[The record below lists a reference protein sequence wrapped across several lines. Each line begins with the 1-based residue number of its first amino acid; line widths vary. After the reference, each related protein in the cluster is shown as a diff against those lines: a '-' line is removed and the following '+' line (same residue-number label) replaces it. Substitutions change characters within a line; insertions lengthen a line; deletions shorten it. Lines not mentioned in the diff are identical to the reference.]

1 MNIKLIK
8 NRADDLLKDCK
19 PQVIRTLMIMV
30 LVSAIPSL
38 FGEGN
43 AFLSFISFVLS
54 ILFLTFS
61 HGQVVTALKVVR
73 NNKEMLNDDDAL
85 VGFKRFQELFFTYFL
100 NALILFAVAIVFFI
114 FATMLF
120 LILYGAAFTTL
131 SSYSFNVSAV
141 DVNSLVDLFS
151 YLGVFGSSIL
161 GFFALFSFVVIVV
174 ILVLTLYLFAVP
186 YLLEQYNIKGTA
198 AISESCRFMKGNVW
212 NLFKL
217 QFSFIGWILLF
228 VIFESVLMELLSFIP
243 VLGPIIASIV
253 VGIAAVYTYTPK
265 YLVSMAIFFEE
276 IAYYRYNS
284 NQ

>member
-1 MNIKLIK
+1 MNIKQIK
-8 NRADDLLKDCK
+8 NRADDLLIDCK

-30 LVSAIPSL
+30 LISAIPSL
-38 FGEGN
+38 FGEEN
-43 AFLSFISFVLS
+43 VFFSFISFVLS
-54 ILFLTFS
+54 ILFLAFS

-73 NNKEMLNDDDAL
+73 NNKEMLDDDDAL

-100 NALILFAVAIVFFI
+100 NALILFAVIIVFVI

-131 SSYSFNVSAV
+131 SSYSFNISAV
-141 DVNSLVDLFS
+141 DVNSFVDLFS

-161 GFFALFSFVVIVV
+161 GFFALFCFIMVIV

-186 YLLEQYNIKGTA
+186 YLLEQYNIKGGA

-228 VIFESVLMELLSFIP
+228 VFLESLLIQFLAFIP
-243 VLGPIIASIV
+243 VLGPVIASVI